1 MIENSI
7 RTLFWAIAK
16 LLLSIGDWI
25 YEILESVI
33 AIDLSQSKVIMYTWL
48 FMLLFLSSTCLIRVG
63 FIFIKKNSSDSEG
76 FDGFKIMKR
85 IGAMFL
91 VVAISTTCFTFAL
104 GIPKAVTD
112 IYSKV
117 ITYDERLTPS
127 SAVISATAKTSITNS
142 LSNMSE
148 TDEVI
153 SIETIDEKLNEEE
166 SGKKIYFPSY
176 AEILLCVVTAF
187 IVACVQVNI
196 ITDTLLRLFLNIFR
210 FVIGFIPISSM
221 VEDDSTCGEWVR
233 DIISDTFVM
242 CCMLIFTKMVFGIM
256 ATSSITSLNGIV
268 RMVVFTIG
276 LMAVSKSGEFI
287 AKYMGASNLSSGGKA
302 GSMLLGMGAMMA
314 FRGAGKALKG
324 ISKYSGKTAKKT
336 ANNLYSKITGK
347 NNSKNSNFKGGDNEV
362 NTSKTSPN
370 SGQGLGINK
379 DGSKNLGNYFVNN
392 SGKQNSFKNGS
403 VNNKSDENILDKKP
417 TDANRNSKESNY
429 NDKISSNKGNIN
441 NNPKTNKEGMVSI
454 NSKIPENNIKDSTK
468 EINKENLNSNK
479 NELGKSNNRKLN
491 SSRDMYNSNNKGFI
505 DTETSGHVYKKSSSV
520 YKKSVR
526 DIANNNLKNKKNI
539 NKVGGMNENNGHE
552 RSSTDKL

>member
-104 GIPKAVTD
+104 GIPKVVTD

-336 ANNLYSKITGK
+336 TNNLYSKITGK

-379 DGSKNLGNYFVNN
+379 DGSKNNG
-392 SGKQNSFKNGS
+392 GKQNSFKNGS

-417 TDANRNSKESNY
+417 TD
-429 NDKISSNKGNIN
+429 NKGNIN
-441 NNPKTNKEGMVSI
+441 NNPKTNKEGKVST

-468 EINKENLNSNK
+468 EINKENLNK

-491 SSRDMYNSNNKGFI
+491 SSRDIYNSNNKGFV

-520 YKKSVR
+520 YKKSAR

>member
-7 RTLFWAIAK
+7 RTLFWAVAK
-16 LLLSIGDWI
+16 LFLSVGDWI
-25 YEILESVI
+25 YEILERVI
-33 AIDLSQSKVIMYTWL
+33 AIDLSRSKVIMYTWL
-48 FMLLFLSSTCLIRVG
+48 FMLLFLSSSCLIRVG

-76 FDGFKIMKR
+76 FDGFKIIKR

-104 GIPKAVTD
+104 GIPKTVTD

-142 LSNMSE
+142 LSDMSE

-441 NNPKTNKEGMVSI
+441 NNPKTNKEGMVST

>member
-16 LLLSIGDWI
+16 LLLSVGDWI

-48 FMLLFLSSTCLIRVG
+48 FMLLFLSSSCLIRVG
-63 FIFIKKNSSDSEG
+63 FIFIKKNSSDSEV
-76 FDGFKIMKR
+76 FDGFKIIKR

-104 GIPKAVTD
+104 GIPKTVTD

-142 LSNMSE
+142 LSDMSE

-166 SGKKIYFPSY
+166 NGKKIYFPTY

-196 ITDTLLRLFLNIFR
+196 ITDTILRLFLNIFR

-221 VEDDSTCGEWVR
+221 VEDNSTCGEWVR

-287 AKYMGASNLSSGGKA
+287 AKYMGASNLSSGGKS

-314 FRGAGKALKG
+314 VRGAGNVLKG
-324 ISKYSGKTAKKT
+324 VSKYTGKGMKK
-336 ANNLYSKITGK
+336 AYSQINKK

-370 SGQGLGINK
+370 SGQGLGVNK

-392 SGKQNSFKNGS
+392 GGKQNNFKNGS
-403 VNNKSDENILDKKP
+403 VNNKSDRNILDKKP
-417 TDANRNSKESNY
+417 TDANRNSK
-429 NDKISSNKGNIN
+429 GNIN
-441 NNPKTNKEGMVSI
+441 DNQRINKEGIVS
-454 NSKIPENNIKDSTK
+454 SNIKTPKDNIK
-468 EINKENLNSNK
+468 GKNKENLNSNK
-479 NELGKSNNRKLN
+479 NELGKSNYRKFGE
-491 SSRDMYNSNNKGFI
+491 SRDMYNSNNKGFV
-505 DTETSGHVYKKSSSV
+505 DTQTSGHLYKKSSSV
-520 YKKSVR
+520 YKKSAR

-539 NKVGGMNENNGHE
+539 NKVGGMNENNGYE

>member
-16 LLLSIGDWI
+16 LLLSVGDWI

-48 FMLLFLSSTCLIRVG
+48 FMLLFLSSSCLIRVG
-63 FIFIKKNSSDSEG
+63 FIFIKKNSSDSEV
-76 FDGFKIMKR
+76 FDGFKIIKR

-104 GIPKAVTD
+104 GIPKTVTD

-142 LSNMSE
+142 LSDMSE

-166 SGKKIYFPSY
+166 NGKKIYFPTY

-196 ITDTLLRLFLNIFR
+196 ITDTILRLFLNIFR

-221 VEDDSTCGEWVR
+221 VEDNSTCGEWVR

-287 AKYMGASNLSSGGKA
+287 AKYMGASNLSSGGKL

-314 FRGAGKALKG
+314 VRGAGKILKG
-324 ISKYSGKTAKKT
+324 VSKYTGKGMKK
-336 ANNLYSKITGK
+336 AYSQINKK

-370 SGQGLGINK
+370 SGQGLGVNK
-379 DGSKNLGNYFVNN
+379 DGSRNLGNYFVNN
-392 SGKQNSFKNGS
+392 GGKQNNFKNGS
-403 VNNKSDENILDKKP
+403 VNNKSDRNILDKKP
-417 TDANRNSKESNY
+417 TDANRNSK
-429 NDKISSNKGNIN
+429 GNIN
-441 NNPKTNKEGMVSI
+441 DNQRINKEGIVS
-454 NSKIPENNIKDSTK
+454 SNIKTPKDNIK
-468 EINKENLNSNK
+468 GKNKENLNSNK
-479 NELGKSNNRKLN
+479 NELGKSNYRKFGE
-491 SSRDMYNSNNKGFI
+491 SRDMYNSNNKGFV
-505 DTETSGHVYKKSSSV
+505 DTQTSGHLYKKSSSV
-520 YKKSVR
+520 YKKSAR

-539 NKVGGMNENNGHE
+539 NKVGGMNENNGYE

>member
-7 RTLFWAIAK
+7 RTLFWAVAK
-16 LLLSIGDWI
+16 LFLSVGDWI

-48 FMLLFLSSTCLIRVG
+48 FMLLFLSSSCLIRVG

-76 FDGFKIMKR
+76 FDGFKIIKR

-104 GIPKAVTD
+104 GIPKTVTD

-142 LSNMSE
+142 LSDMSE

-166 SGKKIYFPSY
+166 NGKKIYFPTY

-196 ITDTLLRLFLNIFR
+196 ITDTILRLFLNIFR

-221 VEDDSTCGEWVR
+221 VEDNSTCGEWVR

-287 AKYMGASNLSSGGKA
+287 AKYMGASNLSSGGKS

-314 FRGAGKALKG
+314 VRGAGKILKG
-324 ISKYSGKTAKKT
+324 VSKYTGKGINKA
-336 ANNLYSKITGK
+336 YSQINKK

-370 SGQGLGINK
+370 SGQGLGVNK
-379 DGSKNLGNYFVNN
+379 DGSRNLGNYFVNN
-392 SGKQNSFKNGS
+392 GGKQNNFKNGS
-403 VNNKSDENILDKKP
+403 VNNKSDRNILDKKP
-417 TDANRNSKESNY
+417 TDANRNSK
-429 NDKISSNKGNIN
+429 GNIN
-441 NNPKTNKEGMVSI
+441 DNQRINKEGIVS
-454 NSKIPENNIKDSTK
+454 SNIKTPKDNIK
-468 EINKENLNSNK
+468 GKNKENLNSNK
-479 NELGKSNNRKLN
+479 NELGKSNYRKFGKL
-491 SSRDMYNSNNKGFI
+491 RDMYNSNNKGFV
-505 DTETSGHVYKKSSSV
+505 DTQTSGHLYKKSSSV
-520 YKKSVR
+520 YKKSAR

-539 NKVGGMNENNGHE
+539 NKVGGMNENNGYE